1 MDGIYG
7 RVGDAVKV
15 RGIFIAPSQLNRIK
29 EAFGHVRFQL
39 LISRTSHKDILTVRL
54 EPREPSVDAA
64 SLAEKFSKL
73 FRDECVLTID
83 RLEFLN
89 TGTIKEDEGL
99 VLDQRQWK

>member
-15 RGIFIAPSQLNRIK
+15 RGLFIAPSQLNRIK
-29 EAFGHVRFQL
+29 KAFGHVRFQL
-39 LISRTSHKDILTVRL
+39 LITRTSHEDILTVRL
-54 EPREPSVDAA
+54 EPKEPAADAA

-89 TGTIKEDEGL
+89 PGTIKEDDGL
-99 VLDQRQWK
+99 VIDERQWK